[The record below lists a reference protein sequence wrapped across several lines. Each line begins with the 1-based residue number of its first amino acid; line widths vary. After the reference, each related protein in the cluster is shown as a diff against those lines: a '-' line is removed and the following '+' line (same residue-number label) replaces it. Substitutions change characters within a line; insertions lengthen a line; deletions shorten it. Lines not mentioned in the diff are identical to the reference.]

1 MFPSYS
7 TATVLQAYIGKT
19 AVASEEYF
27 GLYVYYGYDRKEVP
41 YQ

>member
-19 AVASEEYF
+19 AVVREECF
-27 GLYVYYGYDRKEVP
+27 GLHTYYDYDQKDVL
-41 YQ
+41 Y